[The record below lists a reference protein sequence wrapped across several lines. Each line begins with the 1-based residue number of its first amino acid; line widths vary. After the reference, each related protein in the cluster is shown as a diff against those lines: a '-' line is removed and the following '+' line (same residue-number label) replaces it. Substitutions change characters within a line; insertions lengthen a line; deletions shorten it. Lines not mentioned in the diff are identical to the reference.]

1 MISKEL
7 ADFVRQQMTPENVKR
22 RMEEEEK
29 KHPSLDGKISSIDI
43 TKRPH

>member
-7 ADFVRQQMTPENVKR
+7 ADFVRRQMTPENVKR
-22 RMEEEEK
+22 RIEEEEK
-29 KHPSLDGKISSIDI
+29 KHPSLDSKISSIDI